1 MAIRGKRWLW
11 IIAGGIVVLFAG
23 AYAAFA
29 VIGGSTSAPPPVS
42 LSSPSVVGSS
52 SPASAAP
59 GSLDGTW
66 TLQDTNSFVGYRVRE
81 KFANLPAPTDA
92 VGRTSAV
99 TGSLTVD
106 GLRVTAV
113 DVKADLRQLRSD
125 KEMRDE
131 RIRTDGLQSDQFP
144 MAEFTLTDPIV
155 FPSRPAAGTQVTK
168 QAKGTLTLHGV
179 TRNVTITLQARWS
192 GDQIEVASSLPIVF
206 ADYDISTPTTF
217 LATVEDHGTMELHLF
232 FVKQA

>member
-11 IIAGGIVVLFAG
+11 IIAGGLVVLFVG

-29 VIGGSTSAPPPVS
+29 FIGGSTSAPPPVA
-42 LSSPSVVGSS
+42 LSSPSPGAS
-52 SPASAAP
+52 SAAA

-66 TLQDTNSFVGYRVRE
+66 TVQDANSFVGYRVRE

-106 GLRVTAV
+106 GLQVTAV
-113 DVKADLRQLRSD
+113 DVQADLRQLQSD

-131 RIRTDGLQSDQFP
+131 RIRSDGLQSDEFP
-144 MAEFTLTDPIV
+144 IAEFKLTDSIV
-155 FPSRPAAGTQVTK
+155 FPSRPAAGTRVTK
-168 QAKGTLTLHGV
+168 QAAGTLTLHGV
-179 TRNVTITLQARWS
+179 TRNVTITLQAQWS
-192 GDQIEVASSLPIVF
+192 GNRIEVAGSLPIQF

-217 LATVEDHGTMELHLF
+217 LATVEDHGTMEFHLF
-232 FVKQA
+232 FVQPA